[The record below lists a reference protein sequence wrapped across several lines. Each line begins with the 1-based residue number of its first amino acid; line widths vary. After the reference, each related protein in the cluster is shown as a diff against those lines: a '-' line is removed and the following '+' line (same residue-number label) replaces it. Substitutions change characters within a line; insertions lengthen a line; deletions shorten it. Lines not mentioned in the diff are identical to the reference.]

1 MYNITIAGLG
11 LIGGSLAKAAK
22 GFRDGAVYG
31 IDCDASVVTKAH
43 EDGVIANASAEA
55 SDIKKLIS
63 AADLIIVA
71 LYAQDTVDFI
81 LENQKYMKSGAVIMD
96 VCGVKAPVVYA
107 IEPKLRG
114 DLYFVGC
121 HPMAGREVSGY
132 ANSLAELFKGC
143 NFIIAATPSTK
154 RAGIETAEAFARHIG
169 ASNIINTTPEDHD
182 EMIAYTSQLM
192 HVVAVALCDNT
203 HIEKS
208 AMYSAGSL
216 RDCTRVAILNEELW
230 SELFV
235 LNKDSLTKLID
246 EICCSLNRIK
256 DAVSASDKD
265 SLKGIMRRAT
275 AAKRR
280 FLNN

>member
-1 MYNITIAGLG
+1 MYNITVVGLG
-11 LIGGSLAKAAK
+11 LIGGSMAKAAK
-22 GFRDGAVYG
+22 GFRSGAVYG
-31 IDCDASVVTKAH
+31 IDTDSAVVAKAYD
-43 EDGVIANASAEA
+43 DGVIAN
-55 SDIKKLIS
+55 KN
-63 AADLIIVA
+63 AADSKKIIAESDLIVVA
-71 LYAQDTVDFI
+71 LYAQATIDFI
-81 LENQKYMKSGAVIMD
+81 LENQKYMKSGAVIID
-96 VCGVKAPVVYA
+96 VCGVKAPVIYA
-107 IEPKLRG
+107 VEPKLRN

-132 ANSLAELFKGC
+132 ANSLADMFKNC
-143 NFIIAATPSTK
+143 NFIIASTPNTK
-154 RAGIETAEAFARHIG
+154 RESVETAEALARHIG

-192 HVVAVALCDNT
+192 HVVAVALCDNE

-208 AMYSAGSL
+208 SMYSAGSL

-235 LNKDSLTKLID
+235 LNKNSLVKLID
-246 EICCSLNRIK
+246 QMCQSLTSMR
-256 DAVSASDKD
+256 DAISVSDKET
-265 SLKGIMRRAT
+265 LKETMRKAT

>member
-1 MYNITIAGLG
+1 MYNITVVGLG
-11 LIGGSLAKAAK
+11 LIGGSMAKAAK
-22 GFRDGAVYG
+22 GFRSCTVFG
-31 IDCDASVVTKAH
+31 IDSDSSVTTKAH
-43 EDGVIANASAEA
+43 EDGIIANSS
-55 SDIKKLIS
+55 SDKADIEEIIS
-63 AADLIIVA
+63 GSDLIIVA
-71 LYAQDTVDFI
+71 LYAQATVDFI
-81 LENQKYMKSGAVIMD
+81 LSNQKYMKSGAVIMD
-96 VCGVKAPVVYA
+96 VCGVKCPVVYA
-107 IEPKLRG
+107 VEPKLRK
-114 DLYFVGC
+114 DLCFVGC

-132 ANSLAELFKGC
+132 ANSLSDMFKNC
-143 NFIIAATPSTK
+143 NFIIASTTETK
-154 RAGIETAEAFARHIG
+154 RPGIETAEAFARHIG
-169 ASNIINTTPEDHD
+169 ASNLINTTPEDHD

-246 EICCSLNRIK
+246 EMCQSLTRMK
-256 DAVSASDKD
+256 DAIAQSDKD
-265 SLKGIMRRAT
+265 TLKEIMRGAT
-275 AAKRR
+275 TAKRK

>member
-1 MYNITIAGLG
+1 MYNITVVGLG
-11 LIGGSLAKAAK
+11 LIGGSVAKAAK
-22 GFRDGAVYG
+22 GFRGCTVYG
-31 IDCDASVVTKAH
+31 IDNDAAVVAKACQ
-43 EDGVIANASAEA
+43 DGVIANGDNSLSRE
-55 SDIKKLIS
+55 IIS
-63 AADLIIVA
+63 GSDLIVVA
-71 LYAQDTVDFI
+71 LYPQATIDFI
-81 LENQKYMKSGAVIMD
+81 LENQKYMKSGAVIID
-96 VCGVKAPVVYA
+96 VCGVKCPVVYA
-107 IEPKLRG
+107 VEPELRQ

-132 ANSLAELFKGC
+132 AGSLTDMFKGC
-143 NFIIAATPSTK
+143 NFIITPTKNTK
-154 RAGIETAEAFARHIG
+154 RPGIETAEAFARHLG
-169 ASNIINTTPEDHD
+169 ATNLINTSPEDHD

-235 LNKDSLTKLID
+235 LNREPLTKLID
-246 EICCSLNRIK
+246 EMCQSLTRIR
-256 DAVSASDKD
+256 DAVSQSDKEA
-265 SLKGIMRRAT
+265 LKQIMRGAT

>member
-1 MYNITIAGLG
+1 MYNITVAGLG
-11 LIGGSLAKAAK
+11 LIGGSVAKAAK
-22 GFRDGAVYG
+22 GFRGGTVYG
-31 IDCDASVVTKAH
+31 IDTDASVMLKAYD
-43 EDGVIANASAEA
+43 DGVIANRSSSQE
-55 SDIKKLIS
+55 DIRQVVAKS
-63 AADLIIVA
+63 DLIIVA
-71 LYAQDTVDFI
+71 LYAQATVDFI
-81 LENQKYMKSGAVIMD
+81 LDNQKYMKNGAVIMD

-107 IEPKLRG
+107 VEAKLRG

-132 ANSLAELFKGC
+132 ANSLGDLFKNC
-143 NFIIAATPSTK
+143 NFIIASTPLTK
-154 RAGIETAEAFARHIG
+154 RVAVETAEALARHIG
-169 ASNIINTTPEDHD
+169 AGNIINTSPEDHD

-192 HVVAVALCDNT
+192 HVVAVALCDNE

-208 AMYSAGSL
+208 SMYSAGSL

-235 LNKDSLTKLID
+235 LNKDSLVKLID
-246 EICCSLNRIK
+246 EMCASLTKMRN
-256 DAVSASDKD
+256 AVEASDKD
-265 SLKGIMRRAT
+265 ALKDIMRRAT